1 MTIIQENILV
11 YEMLNGSTLIVA
23 NKTSKGKYL
32 VKLTMC
38 FIVLTDNY
46 KWIKC
51 IFLFLLSRQL
61 LEVSYIYVFIKRQQL
76 DILNLPVLSTFRV

>member
-46 KWIKC
+46 K
-51 IFLFLLSRQL
+51 
-61 LEVSYIYVFIKRQQL
+61 
-76 DILNLPVLSTFRV
+76 